1 MPQAGTLA
9 LSSFLNSA
17 AGSSSRK
24 RSHAEITRSQSRS
37 PSPDHVPSKRRCIGP
52 PTVFDSNPSPPA
64 SRQTSPNHSEP
75 RVRYE
80 GDGYDYRRPA
90 MTTRSGRTTVTPAP
104 NDFVDLTAEDSD
116 DVSIVSED
124 SPSPEILGPPSIQPS
139 RPELLAMWRQAAQQ
153 QSRRQATEQSDG
165 GTQAADRAHRQ
176 AQARTA
182 HSQQQTTQQQPDQV
196 PRAPPFGHRGPER
209 TVIVLSDGEESD
221 FDSGTDDFT
230 PEEFFRG
237 ETDGYDSETVASAAS
252 PPSMASPEVQ
262 FLEERRVPQP
272 QRPHPPAAGHAT
284 FGLPLDFL
292 RRGTALMLGNMQNVV
307 RDHNEGF
314 LDRLDGVPRRN
325 QPVEGGTLNITMDY
339 ARPGFAMFDPFDRGS
354 ETPQVV
360 QEPYKAP
367 PMAKEGF
374 TRTYKE
380 EDVILCPMCGDE
392 LAIGKGDVK
401 QQVWVVKGCG
411 HVYCGECA
419 TNRSK
424 SKPTK
429 KGKGKENEKKLESTR
444 SQPFSVCQADKCTT
458 RVVSKTAMFPIYL

>member
-1 MPQAGTLA
+1 
-9 LSSFLNSA
+9 
-17 AGSSSRK
+17 
-24 RSHAEITRSQSRS
+24 
-37 PSPDHVPSKRRCIGP
+37 
-52 PTVFDSNPSPPA
+52 
-64 SRQTSPNHSEP
+64 
-75 RVRYE
+75 
-80 GDGYDYRRPA
+80 
-90 MTTRSGRTTVTPAP
+90 MTTRSARTTQTPAP

-116 DVSIVSED
+116 DVSTASEG
-124 SPSPEILGPPSIQPS
+124 SPSPELLRPPSTRPS
-139 RPELLAMWRQAAQQ
+139 RPERVAMWQQTAEQ
-153 QSRRQATEQSDG
+153 QSRRQATDQLNEG
-165 GTQAADRAHRQ
+165 MQAAGRAHRQ
-176 AQARTA
+176 AQTRTA
-182 HSQQQTTQQQPDQV
+182 QSQQQTAQQQPDQL

-209 TVIVLSDGEESD
+209 TVIVLSDGEDSD
-221 FDSGTDDFT
+221 FDSGSDDLG

-237 ETDGYDSETVASAAS
+237 ETDGYDSETVESAAS

-262 FLEERRVPQP
+262 FLEERRIPQP
-272 QRPHPPAAGHAT
+272 RRPQPPAAGHAT
-284 FGLPLDFL
+284 FALPLDIL
-292 RRGTALMLGNMQNVV
+292 RRGTSLMLGNMQNAV
-307 RDHNEGF
+307 RDYNEGF

-325 QPVEGGTLNITMDY
+325 QPHEGGTLNITMDY

-367 PMAKEGF
+367 PVAKEGF

-424 SKPTK
+424 SRTTK

-444 SQPFSVCQADKCTT
+444 SPPFSVCQADKCTT
-458 RVVSKTAMFPIYL
+458 KVVSKTAMFPIYL